1 MGGVTFALVETVA
14 TFIQIIDLALTTLQ
28 SNLSS
33 LLLGSAYHF
42 SSLYEFFV
50 KQSATLLEL

>member
-1 MGGVTFALVETVA
+1 MGSVAFALVETIA
-14 TFIQIIDLALTTLQ
+14 TLIQIIDLALTILQ

-33 LLLGSAYHF
+33 LLSGSAYHL

-50 KQSATLLEL
+50 KQSATLLEP

>member
-1 MGGVTFALVETVA
+1 MGGVTFALVERIA
-14 TFIQIIDLALTTLQ
+14 TFIQVIDLALTTLQ

>member
-1 MGGVTFALVETVA
+1 MGGVAFALVEAIA
-14 TFIQIIDLALTTLQ
+14 TFIQSIDLALTTLQ
-28 SNLSS
+28 SNLCS
-33 LLLGSAYHF
+33 LLLGSAYHL

>member
-1 MGGVTFALVETVA
+1 MGGVAFALVKTAA

-33 LLLGSAYHF
+33 LLLGRAYHL
-42 SSLYEFFV
+42 SSLYEFFD

>member
-1 MGGVTFALVETVA
+1 MGGVAFALVKTVA
-14 TFIQIIDLALTTLQ
+14 TFVQSIDLALTTLQ

-33 LLLGSAYHF
+33 LLLGKAYHL
-42 SSLYEFFV
+42 SSLYEFFD

>member
-1 MGGVTFALVETVA
+1 MGGVAFALVETIA

-28 SNLSS
+28 SDLSS

-42 SSLYEFFV
+42 SSLYDFFV
-50 KQSATLLEL
+50 KQSATLSEL